1 MFAKPFRVK
10 SNTQMK
16 GSDKK
21 KLKAEVRK
29 KFPDFFSA
37 STGDD
42 YDDMTTTQF
51 FEVNYLLK
59 CFDPK
64 DP

>member
-51 FEVNYLLK
+51 LK
-59 CFDPK
+59 SITY
-64 DP
+64 